1 MRAIPRTAAGF
12 GKISLVAPGS
22 FRYIA
27 STFAS
32 GFQIPSMSP
41 FRNALQGSPASVVQP
56 SLRRDLFVVGA
67 VTLLTFVL
75 SSAIQLNEWIE
86 SLTGPHEAYQVDE
99 LPLTVLALAMGL
111 AWFSWRRS
119 RQVMEQVALRLGS
132 EEQYR
137 MLFMEN
143 LAGNLLASIDG
154 KVKLANPAAA
164 RLLGFGSAHEMNGCS
179 LEEFYLDREQW
190 ARHCN
195 TLLGGGKIELPLLQL
210 RRRDGLVVHAVAKLS
225 ARISSARERELH
237 MYVADITDVTTMQTK
252 LGDALEENR
261 RLSQRSMQ
269 VQEEERRNLARELHD
284 ELGQSLNA
292 IKVDAVTIRDRSD
305 NPIEVQRSARAIIE
319 VSGQVYDVVRS
330 LMQRLR
336 PVALDEL
343 GLRSAVEY
351 GIEQWRRRHPA
362 VQCSFAA
369 DGELDDLSEQLNI
382 TLYRLAQEC
391 LTNVAKHAQATRV
404 AISLTRVPGGKH
416 DGGEVRFSFEDN
428 GSGFDPGQRRQG
440 LGLVGLRER
449 VEALGGHFD
458 LHSAPGQGVRV
469 SASIPVMSVRVKGKQ

>member
-1 MRAIPRTAAGF
+1 
-12 GKISLVAPGS
+12 
-22 FRYIA
+22 
-27 STFAS
+27 
-32 GFQIPSMSP
+32 MSA
-41 FRNALQGSPASVVQP
+41 FRNHPQRSPANVVQP

-75 SSAIQLNEWIE
+75 SSAFQLNEWIE

-99 LPLTVLALAMGL
+99 LPLTVLAMAMGL

-119 RQVMEQVALRLGS
+119 KQVMEQVALRLGS

-154 KVKLANPAAA
+154 RIMLANPAAA
-164 RLLGFGSAHEMNGCS
+164 RLLGFDSADEMNGRS
-179 LEEFYLDREQW
+179 LEEFYVDREHW
-190 ARHCN
+190 ATHRH
-195 TLLGGGKIELPLLQL
+195 TLLGGGKVELPLLQL
-210 RRRDGLVVHAVAKLS
+210 KRRDGLVVHAVAKLS
-225 ARISSARERELH
+225 ARLSPAREPELH
-237 MYVADITDVTTMQTK
+237 MYVADITEVTTMQTE
-252 LGDALEENR
+252 LANALEENR

-305 NPIEVQRSARAIIE
+305 NAAEVQRGAKAIIE

-351 GIEQWRRRHPA
+351 GMEQWRRRHPA
-362 VQCSFAA
+362 VRCSFAA
-369 DGELDDLSEQLNI
+369 QGDLDNLSEQLNI

-391 LTNVAKHAQATRV
+391 LTNVAKHAQATRA
-404 AISLTRVPGGKH
+404 AISLARVAGAEHGGE
-416 DGGEVRFSFEDN
+416 EVRFSFEDD
-428 GSGFDPGQRRQG
+428 GRGFDPGQRRQG

-458 LHSAPGQGVRV
+458 LQSAPGQGVRV
-469 SASIPVMSVRVKGKQ
+469 RASIPLKGRP

>member
-1 MRAIPRTAAGF
+1 MR
-12 GKISLVAPGS
+12 
-22 FRYIA
+22 
-27 STFAS
+27 
-32 GFQIPSMSP
+32 P
-41 FRNALQGSPASVVQP
+41 FRNGPHGSPASVVQP

-67 VTLLTFVL
+67 VTLGTFVL
-75 SSAIQLNEWIE
+75 SSALELNEWVE
-86 SLTGPHEAYQVDE
+86 RLTGPHEAYQVDE
-99 LPLTVLALAMGL
+99 LPLTVLAMTMGL

-119 RQVMEQVALRLGS
+119 RQVMEQVSLRLGS

-143 LAGNLLASIDG
+143 LAGNVLASMDG
-154 KVKLANPAAA
+154 KIKLANPAAA
-164 RLLGFGSAHEMNGCS
+164 RMLGFNDAEELNGRS
-179 LEEFYLDREQW
+179 LEAFYVEREQW
-190 ARHCN
+190 GTHCSA
-195 TLLGGGKIELPLLQL
+195 LLRGGKIELPLLQL
-210 RRRDGLVVHAVAKLS
+210 RRQDGLIVQVVAKLS
-225 ARISSARERELH
+225 ARLSPAREPELH
-237 MYVADITDVTTMQTK
+237 MYVADITEVTLMQTE
-252 LGDALEENR
+252 LARALEENR

-292 IKVDAVTIRDRSD
+292 IKVDAVTIRDRSE
-305 NPIEVQRSARAIIE
+305 NAVEVRRGAKAIIE

-351 GIEQWRRRHPA
+351 GVQQWQRRHPA
-362 VQCSFAA
+362 VRCSFAA
-369 DGELDDLSEQLNI
+369 EGELDDLSEQLNI

-391 LTNVAKHAQATRV
+391 LTNVAKHAEATRV
-404 AISLTRVPGGKH
+404 VISLARVAG
-416 DGGEVRFSFEDN
+416 DEQEGEEVHFSFEDN
-428 GSGFDPGQRRQG
+428 GCGFDAGLRRQG

-458 LHSAPGQGVRV
+458 LQSAPGQGVRV
-469 SASIPVMSVRVKGKQ
+469 RASIPVKG

>member
-1 MRAIPRTAAGF
+1 
-12 GKISLVAPGS
+12 
-22 FRYIA
+22 
-27 STFAS
+27 
-32 GFQIPSMSP
+32 MSIL
-41 FRNALQGSPASVVQP
+41 RNGPQGSPASVVQP

-67 VTLLTFVL
+67 VTLLTFAL
-75 SSAIQLNEWIE
+75 SGAFQLNEWME

-99 LPLTVLALAMGL
+99 LPLTVLAMAMGL

-119 RQVMEQVALRLGS
+119 RQVMEQVALRLDS

-154 KVKLANPAAA
+154 KIKLANPAAA
-164 RLLGFGSAHEMNGCS
+164 EMLGFNDADELNGRS
-179 LEEFYLDREQW
+179 LEEFYVEREQW
-190 ARHCN
+190 AMHCD
-195 TLLGGGKIELPLLQL
+195 TLLSGGKVELPLLQL
-210 RRRDGLVVHAVAKLS
+210 RRHDGRLVQVVAKLS
-225 ARISSARERELH
+225 ARLSPSREPELH
-237 MYVADITDVTTMQTK
+237 LYVADITEVTLMHTE
-252 LGDALEENR
+252 LASALEDNR

-292 IKVDAVTIRDRSD
+292 IKVDAVTIRDRSE
-305 NPIEVQRSARAIIE
+305 NAVEVQRSAKAIIE

-351 GIEQWRRRHPA
+351 GVEQWQRRHPS
-362 VQCSFAA
+362 VRCSFAA
-369 DGELDDLSEQLNI
+369 EGELDDLSEQLNI
-382 TLYRLAQEC
+382 TFYRLAQEC

-404 AISLTRVPGGKH
+404 AISLARVASGEH
-416 DGGEVRFSFEDN
+416 DGEEVHFSFEDN
-428 GSGFDPGQRRQG
+428 GRGFDPGLRRQG

-449 VEALGGHFD
+449 VEALDGNFD
-458 LHSAPGQGVRV
+458 LQSAPGQGARIR
-469 SASIPVMSVRVKGKQ
+469 ASIPVRGKG

>member
-1 MRAIPRTAAGF
+1 
-12 GKISLVAPGS
+12 
-22 FRYIA
+22 
-27 STFAS
+27 
-32 GFQIPSMSP
+32 MS
-41 FRNALQGSPASVVQP
+41 NSQGSPAGFLHP

-67 VTLLTFVL
+67 VTLLTFAL
-75 SSAIQLNEWIE
+75 SSAFELNEWIE
-86 SLTGPHEAYQVDE
+86 KFSGPREAYQVDE
-99 LPLTVLALAMGL
+99 LPLTILAMALAL

-119 RQVMEQVALRLGS
+119 KQVMEQVALRLGS

-137 MLFMEN
+137 TLFMEN

-154 KVKLANPAAA
+154 RIKLANPAAA
-164 RLLGFGSAHEMNGCS
+164 QLLGFNGADELNGRL
-179 LEEFYLDREQW
+179 LEEFYLDRGQW
-190 ARHCN
+190 AMHRD
-195 TLLGGGKIELPLLQL
+195 TLLSGGKIELPLLQL
-210 RRRDGLVVHAVAKLS
+210 RRGDGLVVQVVAKVSSRLS
-225 ARISSARERELH
+225 PAREPELH
-237 MYVADITDVTTMQTK
+237 MYVADITDVTLMQTE
-252 LGDALEENR
+252 LASALEENR

-305 NPIEVQRSARAIIE
+305 NALEVQRSAKAIIE

-351 GIEQWRRRHPA
+351 GMEQWRRRHPA
-362 VQCSFAA
+362 VNCSFAA
-369 DGELDDLSEQLNI
+369 EGELDDLSEQMNI

-404 AISLTRVPGGKH
+404 AISLARVASDEHG
-416 DGGEVRFSFEDN
+416 GGEVRFRFEDN
-428 GSGFDPGQRRQG
+428 GRGFDPGLRRQG

-449 VEALGGHFD
+449 VEALDGNFD
-458 LHSAPGQGVRV
+458 LQSAPGQGAQVR
-469 SASIPVMSVRVKGKQ
+469 ASIPVKGKQ

>member
-1 MRAIPRTAAGF
+1 MR
-12 GKISLVAPGS
+12 
-22 FRYIA
+22 
-27 STFAS
+27 
-32 GFQIPSMSP
+32 P
-41 FRNALQGSPASVVQP
+41 FRSGPQVSPASVVQP
-56 SLRRDLFVVGA
+56 SLRRDLFA
-67 VTLLTFVL
+67 VAVATLLTFAL
-75 SSAIQLNEWIE
+75 SSALELNEWVE
-86 SLTGPHEAYQVDE
+86 ALTGPHEAYQVDE
-99 LPLTVLALAMGL
+99 LPLTVLAMAMGL

-119 RQVMEQVALRLGS
+119 RQVVEQVTLRLGS

-154 KVKLANPAAA
+154 KIKLANPAAA
-164 RLLGFGSAHEMNGCS
+164 AMLGFSDAQELNGRA
-179 LEEFYLDREQW
+179 LEEFYAEREQW
-190 ARHCN
+190 ATHWN
-195 TLLGGGKIELPLLQL
+195 TLLSGVKIELPLLQL
-210 RRRDGLVVHAVAKLS
+210 KRHDGQFVQVAAKLS
-225 ARISSARERELH
+225 ARLSPAREPELH
-237 MYVADITDVTTMQTK
+237 MYVADITEVTLMQTE
-252 LGDALEENR
+252 LAGALEDNR

-292 IKVDAVTIRDRSD
+292 IKVDAVTIRDRSE
-305 NPIEVQRSARAIIE
+305 NAAEVQRSARAIIE

-351 GIEQWRRRHPA
+351 GVEQWQRRHPQ
-362 VQCSFAA
+362 VRCSFTAE
-369 DGELDDLSEQLNI
+369 GELDDLSEQMNI

-404 AISLTRVPGGKH
+404 VISLARRVES
-416 DGGEVRFSFEDN
+416 DGEEVRFSFEDN
-428 GSGFDPGQRRQG
+428 GLGFDPGVRRQG

-449 VEALGGHFD
+449 VEALKGNFD
-458 LHSAPGQGVRV
+458 LQSAPGQGARIR
-469 SASIPVMSVRVKGKQ
+469 AAIPVESKR

>member
-1 MRAIPRTAAGF
+1 
-12 GKISLVAPGS
+12 
-22 FRYIA
+22 
-27 STFAS
+27 
-32 GFQIPSMSP
+32 
-41 FRNALQGSPASVVQP
+41 
-56 SLRRDLFVVGA
+56 VVGA

-75 SSAIQLNEWIE
+75 SSAFQLNEWIE

-99 LPLTVLALAMGL
+99 LPLTVLAMAMGL

-119 RQVMEQVALRLGS
+119 KQVVEQVALRLGS

-154 KVKLANPAAA
+154 NIKLANPAAA
-164 RLLGFGSAHEMNGCS
+164 RLLGFDSADEMNGRS
-179 LEEFYLDREQW
+179 FGEFYLDREHW
-190 ARHCN
+190 AAHRHA
-195 TLLGGGKIELPLLQL
+195 LLGGGKVELPLLQL
-210 RRRDGLVVHAVAKLS
+210 KRRDGRVVHAVAKLS
-225 ARISSARERELH
+225 AQLSPARQPELH
-237 MYVADITDVTTMQTK
+237 MYVADITDVTTMQAE
-252 LGDALEENR
+252 LANALEENR

-305 NPIEVQRSARAIIE
+305 NAAEVQRGAKAIIE

-351 GIEQWRRRHPA
+351 GMEQWRRRHAA
-362 VQCSFAA
+362 VRCSFAA
-369 DGELDDLSEQLNI
+369 EGDLDNLSEQLNI

-404 AISLTRVPGGKH
+404 AISLARVASAER
-416 DGGEVRFSFEDN
+416 DGEEVRFSFEDD
-428 GSGFDPGQRRQG
+428 GRGFDPGQRRQG

-458 LHSAPGQGVRV
+458 LQSAPGQGVRV
-469 SASIPVMSVRVKGKQ
+469 RASIPLKGGL